1 MKIIMDNNTTAIDEQ
16 GEEWFKDEIG
26 GLHSEGLGWHPDGHF
41 CGECSNG
48 SCVGCPN
55 TKIK

>member
-1 MKIIMDNNTTAIDEQ
+1 MDNNTTAIDEQ